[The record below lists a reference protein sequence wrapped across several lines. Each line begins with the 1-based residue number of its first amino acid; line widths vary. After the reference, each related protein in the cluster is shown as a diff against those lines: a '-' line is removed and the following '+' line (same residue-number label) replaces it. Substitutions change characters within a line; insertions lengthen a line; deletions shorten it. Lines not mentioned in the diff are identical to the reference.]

1 VPGTPTAFVWIYYA
15 VGISWAGSFDVT
27 NVKNYDIYYSTDNVN
42 FTLQST
48 TPDNQTSYSVY
59 GLNPATD
66 YWFKVRARDT
76 AGNLSAFSGTLLA
89 PTTPAFGPNF
99 RVTNSAGTS
108 CFTAVNGTASG
119 SGVNFSACVT
129 PAAPPA
135 SQKWTFTQNNT
146 FFAVVNTSQTNTLVW
161 TSTGNTVGSP
171 ILVNT
176 NTGAA
181 TQIWQVLPQGS
192 GLYKIKNSNSG
203 NCLNVSGTN
212 TIQEALCSGASTFKI
227 VNP

>member
-1 VPGTPTAFVWIYYA
+1 
-15 VGISWAGSFDVT
+15 
-27 NVKNYDIYYSTDNVN
+27 
-42 FTLQST
+42 
-48 TPDNQTSYSVY
+48 
-59 GLNPATD
+59 
-66 YWFKVRARDT
+66 
-76 AGNLSAFSGTLLA
+76 
-89 PTTPAFGPNF
+89 
-99 RVTNSAGTS
+99 
-108 CFTAVNGTASG
+108 
-119 SGVNFSACVT
+119 VNFSACVT
-129 PAAPPA
+129 PASPPA

-161 TSTGNTVGSP
+161 TSTGNTAGSP